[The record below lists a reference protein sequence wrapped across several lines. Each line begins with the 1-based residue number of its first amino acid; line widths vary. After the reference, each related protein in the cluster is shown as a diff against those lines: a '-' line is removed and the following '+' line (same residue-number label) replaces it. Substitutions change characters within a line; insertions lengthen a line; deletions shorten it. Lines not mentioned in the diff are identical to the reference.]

1 VSDSQDRAADFKNR
15 INLALN
21 FLAEGQPDGAHH
33 LKWVIDQTV
42 RILTNCPVVARVGV
56 DANGTE
62 YEYSALGENDLYRKF
77 VREACAG
84 EDGPDTY
91 SWDVGIPP

>member
-1 VSDSQDRAADFKNR
+1 VSAPNNSASYFKNR

-21 FLAEGQPDGAHH
+21 LLAAGQPDGAHH